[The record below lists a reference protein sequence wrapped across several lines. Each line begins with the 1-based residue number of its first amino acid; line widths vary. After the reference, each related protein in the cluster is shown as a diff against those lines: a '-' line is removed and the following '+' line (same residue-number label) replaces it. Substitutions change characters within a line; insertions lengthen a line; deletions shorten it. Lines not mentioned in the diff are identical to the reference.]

1 VRGEVAL
8 ARGDRRVAR
17 GWLERAVELDP
28 RSAGGLL
35 RLGEL
40 LLGDGET
47 VAARRLLERA
57 VAAEPGSEAASRARR
72 LLDRP

>member
-1 VRGEVAL
+1 
-8 ARGDRRVAR
+8 VAR
-17 GWLERAVELDP
+17 GRLERAVELDP

>member
-1 VRGEVAL
+1 
-8 ARGDRRVAR
+8 
-17 GWLERAVELDP
+17 
-28 RSAGGLL
+28 LL